1 MLVHPA
7 AGRCAASIPGRNFP
21 KNPLGNPVRGP
32 LTPCRKTGTSP
43 RASVQNPPGD
53 PVKKPMVH
61 APYWGEGGGP
71 CAPVTLVYPLSD
83 REGKARCGSRQ
94 RPPRRGEKFVTF
106 QCCGGVL
113 RPQTLTNSTQFL
125 RDKALYHV
133 EVTTLHWNPFLSVG
147 GEREDLHSK
156 LEIFLERSRVEDS
169 ICGRSV
175 YFSLARLTGRE
186 AVCRCLGGIAHS
198 IRVDQRSPL
207 HAAVRTANSLS

>member
-1 MLVHPA
+1 MILQPA
-7 AGRCAASIPGRNFP
+7 GVLPRYLAR
-21 KNPLGNPVRGP
+21 
-32 LTPCRKTGTSP
+32 TSP
-43 RASVQNPPGD
+43 RTPSEILFEDLSPRVERRVQVLVLLYRTPPGD

-61 APYWGEGGGP
+61 APCRGEGGGP
-71 CAPVTLVYPLSD
+71 CALVTLVYPLSD

-147 GEREDLHSK
+147 GEREDLQK

-175 YFSLARLTGRE
+175 YFSLARSTGRE
-186 AVCRCLGGIAHS
+186 AVCRCLGGIARTT
-198 IRVDQRSPL
+198 RVDQRSP
-207 HAAVRTANSLS
+207 

>member
-1 MLVHPA
+1 
-7 AGRCAASIPGRNFP
+7 
-21 KNPLGNPVRGP
+21 
-32 LTPCRKTGTSP
+32 
-43 RASVQNPPGD
+43 
-53 PVKKPMVH
+53 MVH

-71 CAPVTLVYPLSD
+71 CALVTLVYPLSD

-175 YFSLARLTGRE
+175 YFSLARSTGRE
-186 AVCRCLGGIAHS
+186 AVCRCLGGIART

>member
-32 LTPCRKTGTSP
+32 LTPCRKTGASP

-53 PVKKPMVH
+53 PVKKTYG
-61 APYWGEGGGP
+61 AR
-71 CAPVTLVYPLSD
+71 PVLGRRRRSPRSCPLSE

-133 EVTTLHWNPFLSVG
+133 EVTTLHWNPFLSIG
-147 GEREDLHSK
+147 GEREDLHSSW
-156 LEIFLERSRVEDS
+156 RS
-169 ICGRSV
+169 
-175 YFSLARLTGRE
+175 FSKDRE
-186 AVCRCLGGIAHS
+186 
-198 IRVDQRSPL
+198 
-207 HAAVRTANSLS
+207 

>member
-32 LTPCRKTGTSP
+32 LTPCGASP
-43 RASVQNPPGD
+43 RATSVQNPPGD

-71 CAPVTLVYPLSD
+71 CALVTLVYPLSD

-147 GEREDLHSK
+147 GEREDLQK
-156 LEIFLERSRVEDS
+156 LEIFLERSRVEDRPTWLQQ
-169 ICGRSV
+169 GEK
-175 YFSLARLTGRE
+175 TG
-186 AVCRCLGGIAHS
+186 GGA
-198 IRVDQRSPL
+198 
-207 HAAVRTANSLS
+207 